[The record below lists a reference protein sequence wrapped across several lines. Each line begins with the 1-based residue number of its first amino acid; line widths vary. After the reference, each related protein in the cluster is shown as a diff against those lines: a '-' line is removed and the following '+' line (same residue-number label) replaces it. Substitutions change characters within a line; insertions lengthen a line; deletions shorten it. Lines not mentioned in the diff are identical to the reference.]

1 MRATKMPSSTGPVII
16 ALILAS
22 ALGSLAAAVVASVDA
37 NPCSSLVVRTD
48 KQDYSVGEAVN
59 ITVTFVSLLPG
70 CVEPMIAHDY
80 LVTIDV
86 LTPTNQTVFSSS
98 NATARELMVSE
109 LWMPATA
116 GEYTVVASAY
126 FRPLGDESIMSKT
139 IESSTKIHVLNVT
152 QQIPEFGLV
161 ATGVF
166 GIGVVALSLMLLR
179 RRQRLTSESDRLHVL
194 RFRRRIHVFGVGRP
208 L

>member
-1 MRATKMPSSTGPVII
+1 MRSSTGPTIL
-16 ALILAS
+16 ALVLAS
-22 ALGSLAAAVVASVDA
+22 ALGLLLPAAVVPRVEAH
-37 NPCSSLVVRTD
+37 PCSSLVVRTD
-48 KQDYSVGEAVN
+48 KQDYDVGEAVN

-86 LTPTNQTVFSSS
+86 LTPSNQTVFSSS

-161 ATGVF
+161 ATGMF

-179 RRQRLTSESDRLHVL
+179 RRQRFTSESDRLHVL
-194 RFRRRIHVFGVGRP
+194 RFRRRIPVFGGVGRP
-208 L
+208 F

>member
-1 MRATKMPSSTGPVII
+1 MPSSTGPVII

-22 ALGSLAAAVVASVDA
+22 ALGSLAAAVVAPVDA

-86 LTPTNQTVFSSS
+86 LTPSNQTVFSSS

-179 RRQRLTSESDRLHVL
+179 RRQRFTGESDRLHVL
-194 RFRRRIHVFGVGRP
+194 RFRRLIPVFGGVGRP
-208 L
+208 F